1 MADEY
6 ENELRRAGAGDAR
19 ERERKDLREDAL
31 REGAV
36 RGPAPGGAGAVDR
49 VQRGAARGG
58 GPAPEGSLD
67 DFLERDPGPVQGAH
81 MVEGALEENREL
93 QEEQDG
99 DGTG

>member
-36 RGPAPGGAGAVDR
+36 RGPAPGGAGDVDR
-49 VQRGAARGG
+49 DKGGAARGG
-58 GPAPEGSLD
+58 GPPPDGSLD
-67 DFLERDPGPVQGAH
+67 DFLERDPGPVEGAH

-93 QEEQDG
+93 REEQDG